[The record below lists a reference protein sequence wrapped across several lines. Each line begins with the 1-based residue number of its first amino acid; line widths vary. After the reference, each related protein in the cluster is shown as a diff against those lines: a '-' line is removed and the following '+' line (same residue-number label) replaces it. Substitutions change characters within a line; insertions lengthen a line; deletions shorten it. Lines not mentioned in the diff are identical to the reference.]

1 MAQQTYDAAT
11 LSGVLAN
18 QMAALKAAGAQV
30 VAMATI
36 PAATA
41 LAMLPAAAIGY
52 FPQYVI
58 SNVGADPPTVGP
70 LLEAFTKAG
79 GGTAA
84 EAAAATGLLRGVISV
99 SYFASESYTSNPWV
113 KAEVAL

>member
-1 MAQQTYDAAT
+1 MEIPAASVVSRQTYDAAT
-11 LSGVLAN
+11 LAGPLSN

-52 FPQYVI
+52 LPQYVVDM
-58 SNVGADPPTVGP
+58 SERTPRPSDRCWSRSPRRVAGAQPRSGR
-70 LLEAFTKAG
+70 G
-79 GGTAA
+79 AA
-84 EAAAATGLLRGVISV
+84 S
-99 SYFASESYTSNPWV
+99 
-113 KAEVAL
+113 